1 MSSKHTEVD
10 QAFDYILDMRLT
22 HDLSH
27 VLFTF
32 PRVKKEPNADWQASS
47 PYIIGC
53 HVAAKRDANHPD
65 DQNLP
70 YTVKGVEQIEFDV
83 TKPNVKR
90 LMNIGVLT
98 MVRHRNRFRIS
109 FPPEIREI
117 NGSYTVAFVDVPPF
131 HVGAT
136 PNMEIISALQR
147 TCQKISRE
155 TFPVDQWVNP
165 PRRRIKELNGR
176 RAIRR
181 RNDLA
186 DARLYLWMKQNNRCS
201 ACRRRITLA
210 QATIDHELPRAM
222 HGPHKLANM
231 TVTCERCN
239 LDKGMS
245 LPYGLQS
252 NDPRWE
258 NYEYKNGLYAPAK
271 LSQVTNSEP
280 VP

>member
-10 QAFDYILDMRLT
+10 QVFDYIRDMRLT

-27 VLFTF
+27 ILFTF
-32 PRVKKEPNADWQASS
+32 PRVKKELDSDWQGASA
-47 PYIIGC
+47 YVVGC
-53 HVAAKRDANHPD
+53 HAAAKRGSNHPND
-65 DQNLP
+65 KDLP

-98 MVRHRNRFRIS
+98 IVRHRNRFRITL
-109 FPPEIREI
+109 PPEIREM
-117 NGSYTVAFVDVPPF
+117 NGSSTVAFVDVPPF

-136 PNMEIISALQR
+136 PNMEIISELQR
-147 TCQKISRE
+147 TCQRISLE
-155 TFPVDQWVNP
+155 KFPDDQWIDL

-186 DARLYLWMKQNNRCS
+186 DARLHLWMKQSKRCS
-201 ACRRRITLA
+201 ACRRPITLA
-210 QATIDHELPRAM
+210 QATIDHQLPRAM
-222 HGPHKLANM
+222 HGPHKLTNM

-239 LDKGMS
+239 ADKGMS

-252 NDPRWE
+252 NDLRWE

-271 LSQVTNSEP
+271 SSPAVRLTR
-280 VP
+280 